1 MYSVAAITFI
11 DRDLADTI
19 IHYISADGFWLRR
32 NLYTQEQQQPQY
44 GSALYLFSL
53 FSLFLFFPSCSLSG
67 KAPGFSFPSTV
78 RRQSFSPTRKKK
90 KKNPT
95 ADPLSCGIS
104 SDLLSLYIYIPSGQS
119 KRPGT
124 CRANDP
130 LVDVSSIDHMPFMS
144 KNETKT
150 SQSRVSLYMVFT

>member
-90 KKNPT
+90 KKT
-95 ADPLSCGIS
+95 QQLIRFRAEYQATF
-104 SDLLSLYIYIPSGQS
+104 SLFIYIFHLDNS

-144 KNETKT
+144 KNETKS
-150 SQSRVSLYMVFT
+150 SQSRVSL